1 MLSQVLAVSAQRNEQ
16 THFFIFLLFKTLLNT
31 GLSITLMPPIMKV
44 VSWFINNQCFQIF
57 ENQIITS
64 TFKACNNIIVSNY
77 KLNRQSDLNSTSSCT
92 RCFRVLMHNKTSQI
106 AGNDFWRTSR
116 FNIRSSAFLRL
127 HLIDLHQTA
136 PLTVRFAG
144 TARDMNNFSTFKWLI
159 KKDTTQ

>member
-1 MLSQVLAVSAQRNEQ
+1 MLAVSAQRNEQ

-106 AGNDFWRTSR
+106 AGNDFDVPQDSTLGPLLFFVYISLTY
-116 FNIRSSAFLRL
+116 IKLL
-127 HLIDLHQTA
+127 HW
-136 PLTVRFAG
+136 LTDSQVLLEIWITLAHLN
-144 TARDMNNFSTFKWLI
+144 DWS
-159 KKDTTQ
+159 KKTPHNK